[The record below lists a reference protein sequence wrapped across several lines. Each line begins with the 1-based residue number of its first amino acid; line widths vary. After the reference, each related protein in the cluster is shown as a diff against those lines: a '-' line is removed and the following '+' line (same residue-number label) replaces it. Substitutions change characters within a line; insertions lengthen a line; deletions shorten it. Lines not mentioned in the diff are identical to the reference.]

1 MQKYIIYDQDVIKI
15 YLYLTHSCKLDI
27 KNEKMGYNTNTWIPH
42 VKCNPLKWLLTLC
55 HLAPFIEFEHSM

>member
-27 KNEKMGYNTNTWIPH
+27 KNEKMGYNTNT
-42 VKCNPLKWLLTLC
+42 
-55 HLAPFIEFEHSM
+55 